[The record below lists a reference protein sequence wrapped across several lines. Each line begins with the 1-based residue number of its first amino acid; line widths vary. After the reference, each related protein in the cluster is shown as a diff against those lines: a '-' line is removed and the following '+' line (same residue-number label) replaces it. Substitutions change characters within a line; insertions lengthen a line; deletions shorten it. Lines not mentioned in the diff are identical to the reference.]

1 MWDQDHKLLPISLAR
16 YFKPVNEIHGYN
28 TRMASSGKLS
38 EDIAIRT
45 DTHGKK
51 LFKFTGTR
59 ILNKLKD
66 LTIYKNSKTKKV
78 FFKTTQ
84 KIPY

>member
-1 MWDQDHKLLPISLAR
+1 MWDQDHGLLPNCLAS

-38 EDIAIRT
+38 EDIVIRT
-45 DTHGKK
+45 DTHGKQ
-51 LFKFTGTR
+51 LFKFIGTR

-66 LTIYKNSKTKKV
+66 LTIYKNSKSKKLL
-78 FFKTTQ
+78 
-84 KIPY
+84 